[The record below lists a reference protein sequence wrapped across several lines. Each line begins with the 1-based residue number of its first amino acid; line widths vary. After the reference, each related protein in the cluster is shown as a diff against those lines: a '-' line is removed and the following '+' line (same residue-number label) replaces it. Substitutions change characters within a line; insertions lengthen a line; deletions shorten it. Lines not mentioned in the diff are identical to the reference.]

1 MDFAQI
7 ELLNNLFKADLIID
21 DAASAC
27 GKSAKELQAEIHKI
41 ERKLGAELFIAT
53 NNGHYNLSPIGENVK
68 EIIDRINFELR
79 NIANYTAH
87 LNTSGRGTIRVG
99 TTHNQARHIIPVV
112 YRQFEEEYPDV
123 TLEFIQDTPA
133 NIKTAITE
141 GKIDIAIATEALETD
156 SEIIT
161 LPCFKWHHLV
171 IAPKGHEILTTNLPT
186 IYDIAKYPIV
196 TYAEG
201 LTGRPQ
207 IDAAFNSEDI
217 EPYIRFAALDA
228 DIIKSY
234 VSLGVGVG
242 IISET
247 ALLENEAFEFEVLK
261 DSRLLFPQSITKLAL
276 RRSSFISEHL
286 GYFINLLS
294 PLLQVNPKRG
304 LLRVNDFYDKN
315 VSLFKFENS
324 ILNFKQWNLRG
335 GY

>member
-1 MDFAQI
+1 MNFAQI
-7 ELLNNLFKADLIID
+7 EFLNNLFKADLVID
-21 DAASAC
+21 DAARVY
-27 GKSAKELQAEIHKI
+27 GKTPNEIKSEIGKI
-41 ERKLGAELFIAT
+41 EKSLGAELFIAT
-53 NNGHYNLSPIGENVK
+53 NNGHYNLSQTGENVK
-68 EIIDRINFELR
+68 EIIDRINFEVR

-87 LNTSGRGTIRVG
+87 LHTSGRGTIRVG

-123 TLEFIQDTPA
+123 TLEFVQDTPA

-156 SEIIT
+156 SEIVT
-161 LPCFKWHHLV
+161 LPCFKWNHVV
-171 IAPKGHEILTTNLPT
+171 IAPKGHEILSTNLPT
-186 IYDIAKYPIV
+186 IYDVAKYPIV

-207 IDAAFNSEDI
+207 IDSAFNGEDI

-247 ALLENEAFEFEVLK
+247 ALLENEAFDFEVLK
-261 DSRLLFPQSITKLAL
+261 DSRLLFPHSVTKLAL

-286 GYFINLLS
+286 GHFINLLS
-294 PLLQVNPKRG
+294 PLLQVNSKRG

-324 ILNFKQWNLRG
+324 ILNYRQWNLRG
-335 GY
+335 AG